1 MGRSAR
7 GMAVIVG
14 GAAGGQ
20 IIGLIVTPI
29 IARLYGP
36 EAFGDF
42 ILIQTMASVLVP
54 VATLR
59 LQFALLLPDHDGEV
73 KTLLRTSIAAVTV
86 LAVVTGVGTTI
97 VARLI
102 GNETILAVWEGGFW
116 VAAMTWATGLF
127 ALLSQMALR
136 DHNYSSVAIRQI
148 TQHGSTGVVQI
159 SWGWA
164 LSNSYI
170 GLAFGRFVGLL
181 LSCLPLLKGVKR
193 YWGVSGGDTATAVLR
208 RYWRYPVVLMP
219 SAVLNVLGSQL
230 PILLVASVFSS
241 HVAGQLGMGNRIA
254 LIPATLLGLAI
265 SQVFAAEA
273 AATLR
278 AGGQGILDSFISLA
292 VKLSLV
298 AVVVALGLYF
308 LAPWAF
314 DLFLGTEW
322 GMAAEMT
329 QAMAISVS
337 LGMIA
342 SPLSTIFLV
351 LQASKTSLALDAL
364 RVVAILGVFF
374 LVQRYGADPVELVL
388 WLFTTQA
395 FVYLLTIIGAY
406 LVVRRHEIGLK

>member
-1 MGRSAR
+1 M
-7 GMAVIVG
+7 G

-20 IIGLIVTPI
+20 MIGLIVTPI

-42 ILIQTMASVLVP
+42 TLVQAVASVLVP
-54 VATLR
+54 IATLR
-59 LQFALLLPDHDGEV
+59 LQFALLLPDSEGEV
-73 KTLLRTSIAAVTV
+73 KTLLKISLSAVTV
-86 LAVVTGVGTTI
+86 LAVFLGAGATV
-97 VARLI
+97 VARLVD
-102 GNETILAVWEGGFW
+102 TDTVLATWEGGFW
-116 VAAMTWATGLF
+116 AGAMIWATGLF
-127 ALLSQMALR
+127 AVLSQVALR
-136 DHNYSSVAIRQI
+136 DHNYSSVALRQV
-148 TQHGSTGVVQI
+148 TQHGSTGVIQI
-159 SWGWA
+159 GW
-164 LSNSYI
+164 
-170 GLAFGRFVGLL
+170 GLAMNNTYVGLTL
-181 LSCLPLLKGVKR
+181 GRMLGLVLSCIPLLKGVR
-193 YWGVSGGDTATAVLR
+193 SYWAASGGSSTTLVLR
-208 RYWRYPVVLMP
+208 RYWRYPAILMP

-278 AGGQGILDSFISLA
+278 SGGRGILKSFVSLA
-292 VKLSLV
+292 GKLSLV
-298 AVVVALGLYF
+298 AVLVAAGLYF

-314 DLFLGTEW
+314 EVFLGTDW

-329 QAMAISVS
+329 QVMSISVS

-351 LQASKTSLALDAL
+351 LQASKTSFGLDAL
-364 RVVAILGVFF
+364 RVVAILCVFSV
-374 LVQRYGADPVELVL
+374 LQRHGADPVESVM

-395 FVYLLTIIGAY
+395 FIYLMTIIAAY
-406 LVVRRHEIGLK
+406 LVTRQHERNL